1 MKTSSHRRTNLK
13 TLGTPNRC
21 VFIIPLLFQILH
33 AEIMVI
39 VIKVVFDTP
48 DTAVINIAAE
58 DIMVAPV

>member
-1 MKTSSHRRTNLK
+1 
-13 TLGTPNRC
+13 